1 MARPSNREQRTRE
14 ILDAAIRVVERRGVE
29 GLHLR
34 DVAAEMDLTVNAI
47 RYYFKT
53 VDALL
58 AALAARSDPRF
69 LDERRTTVD
78 AIDDHA
84 AKLAALIR
92 DGLPRGVDDTEWR
105 VIWEA
110 VLAAGFRLDVRS
122 DVQGIYH
129 RQVQL
134 YADVLDAGATAGAFA
149 LTADAI
155 DTARAL
161 MSLEDYLGFRIAARD
176 PQITRTE
183 AIRVMRSV
191 AEAATG
197 ALLPDI
203 R

>member
-1 MARPSNREQRTRE
+1 MARPSNREQRARE
-14 ILDAAIRVVERRGVE
+14 ILDAAIRVIERQGVE

-34 DVAAEMDLTVNAI
+34 DIAAEMELTVNAI

-53 VDALL
+53 VDAVL
-58 AALAARSDPRF
+58 AALAARSDRRF
-69 LDERRTTVD
+69 LDERRETV
-78 AIDDHA
+78 ASLTDHA
-84 AKLAALIR
+84 ARLAALIG

-110 VLAAGFRLDVRS
+110 VLTAGFRLDARD

-134 YADVLDAGATAGAFA
+134 YADVLTSGAAAGAFT
-149 LTADAI
+149 LSADAV

-176 PQITRTE
+176 PQITRVE

-197 ALLPDI
+197 ATLPPI
-203 R
+203 E